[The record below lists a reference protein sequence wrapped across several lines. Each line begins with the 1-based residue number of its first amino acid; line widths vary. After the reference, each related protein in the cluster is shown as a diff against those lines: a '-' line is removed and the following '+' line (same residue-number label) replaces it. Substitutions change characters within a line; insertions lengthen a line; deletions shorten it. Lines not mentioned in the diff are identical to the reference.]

1 MHSLI
6 PLEKYLW
13 TNYEPDAEFVNGE
26 IVERHLGENPHSA
39 AQVRLIQLFTPLSQ
53 NHDLHLRTELRMR
66 LAPARVR
73 IPDFAVFVSM
83 PTELVPSTPPLVVAE
98 IVSREDRHT
107 DIIGKFEEYRGWG
120 VPHLWLVDP
129 WRKQLSVYAENGL
142 AAVPALRIPE
152 FDFDISPADL
162 FE

>member
-6 PLEKYLW
+6 PLEKYLR
-13 TNYEPDAEFVNGE
+13 TNYEPDAEFVDGE

-66 LAPARVR
+66 LSPTRVC

-83 PTELVPSTPPLVVAE
+83 PTELVPSTPLLLVVGSHS
-98 IVSREDRHT
+98 SRGIMTANWNGDTLRLADQGRLRFTPKQARH
-107 DIIGKFEEYRGWG
+107 IRRNVERRCNRR
-120 VPHLWLVDP
+120 P
-129 WRKQLSVYAENGL
+129 GL
-142 AAVPALRIPE
+142 
-152 FDFDISPADL
+152 D
-162 FE
+162 